1 MEKEREKVKIGDFIR
16 GMRFGIKLLIVVSI
30 LILIIIVLIGFKLM
44 KPDTEK
50 KEVSTITQ
58 TSLDKI
64 IEINQLS
71 TVDYTYNAVVKVY
84 DEEKKDLKY
93 YVAYEGIV
101 TAGIDFEKIDIAVN
115 EEQKKVII
123 KIPDVEIH
131 DVNVNMGTMEY
142 IFAKDKYETETVSQ
156 EAYKASTVDLQERVK
171 QEKDLHEMAKE
182 NAIASVRALFVP
194 WIEQID
200 KEYTVEVY

>member
-1 MEKEREKVKIGDFIR
+1 MEKEREKVSIGDFIR

-30 LILIIIVLIGFKLM
+30 LILIIIVFIGFKLVT
-44 KPDTEK
+44 PDEEQ

-84 DEEKKDLKY
+84 DEKSKDLKY

-131 DVNVNMGTMEY
+131 DVSVNMGTMEY
-142 IFAKDKYETETVSQ
+142 IFAKEKYETETVSQ
-156 EAYKASTVDLQERVK
+156 EAYKASTADLQERVK

>member
-1 MEKEREKVKIGDFIR
+1 MEKEREKVKISDFIR
-16 GMRFGIKLLIVVSI
+16 GMRFGIKLLIAVSI

-44 KPDTEK
+44 KPDEEK

>member
-1 MEKEREKVKIGDFIR
+1 MEKEREKVKISDFIR
-16 GMRFGIKLLIVVSI
+16 GMRFGIKLLIAVSI

-44 KPDTEK
+44 TPDAEK
-50 KEVSTITQ
+50 KEVATITQ

-84 DEEKKDLKY
+84 DEDNKNLKY

-115 EEQKKVII
+115 EDQKKVII

-131 DVNVNMGTMEY
+131 DVSVNMGTMEY
-142 IFAKDKYETETVSQ
+142 IFAKEKYETETVSQ
-156 EAYKASTVDLQERVK
+156 EAYKASTADLQERVK

>member
-1 MEKEREKVKIGDFIR
+1 MEKEREKVKISDFIR
-16 GMRFGIKLLIVVSI
+16 GMRFGIKLLIAVSI

-44 KPDTEK
+44 KPDEEK
-50 KEVSTITQ
+50 KEVATITQ

-84 DEEKKDLKY
+84 DEKSKDLKY

-156 EAYKASTVDLQERVK
+156 EAYKASTADLQERVK